1 MRQEKNLEIEHSL
14 FKSIIPKY
22 ATPILGR
29 EKEVEE
35 LIELLR
41 HHHVVTIT
49 GTGGVGKTRVAIE
62 ICQRTTSETLDE
74 IIFVS
79 MATLTDAR
87 EVMPTLANVLG
98 ISESANRRTAD
109 GVAEVLFNRQVL
121 LILDNLE
128 QVISA
133 ASEISELVEKC
144 PGVRVLCTSRTPLK
158 IRAEQEYSLNSLP
171 LPSHVEFESL
181 MDSPAI

>member
-1 MRQEKNLEIEHSL
+1 MRQVKNLERQHAL
-14 FKSIIPKY
+14 LKSFIPMPT
-22 ATPILGR
+22 TPILGR

-49 GTGGVGKTRVAIE
+49 GTGGIGKTRVAIE
-62 ICQRTTSETLDE
+62 ICQRIKSETLDDF
-74 IIFVS
+74 IYVS

-98 ISESANRRTAD
+98 ISESAHRTMAD
-109 GVAEVLFNRQVL
+109 GVAEVLFNRQAL
-121 LILDNLE
+121 LVLDNLE

-133 ASEISELVEKC
+133 ARKISELVAKC
-144 PGVRVLCTSRTPLK
+144 PDVRVLCTS
-158 IRAEQEYSLNSLP
+158 
-171 LPSHVEFESL
+171 
-181 MDSPAI
+181 